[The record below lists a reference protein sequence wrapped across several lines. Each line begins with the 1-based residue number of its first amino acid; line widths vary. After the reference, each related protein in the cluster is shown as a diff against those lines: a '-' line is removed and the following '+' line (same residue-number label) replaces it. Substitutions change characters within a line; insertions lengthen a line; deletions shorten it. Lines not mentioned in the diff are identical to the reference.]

1 MKNKL
6 DTKNIK
12 AMIKRHYQSLND
24 SHGMGADWTQSLTHS
39 SLRQHTNNKTFT
51 REARRQKINVYRH
64 QSYDKDLATALKMWE
79 FQAPKK
85 EES

>member
-6 DTKNIK
+6 DTRNIK

-24 SHGMGADWTQSLTHS
+24 SHGMAADWTQSLTHS
-39 SLRQHTNNKTFT
+39 SLTQHTKNKTFA
-51 REARRQKINVYRH
+51 RETRRQKMNVYRR
-64 QSYDKDLATALKMWE
+64 QSYDKVFSTALKMWE